1 MTGLKSLFCKEN
13 IKQSYIA
20 KKLGTTQQTVS
31 YWCNGVFQPSITQLP
46 TIAKILN
53 CSIEELVYAIIATKG
68 GEVVD
73 DRKKRGN
80 S

>member
-1 MTGLKSLFCKEN
+1 MTLKHFRQLKDYTQASL
-13 IKQSYIA
+13 A
-20 KKLGTTQQTVS
+20 KKLSVDQTTISKYEKGLIT
-31 YWCNGVFQPSITQLP
+31 PSIEQLP

-68 GEVVD
+68 GDVD
-73 DRKKRGN
+73 VSTNTCD